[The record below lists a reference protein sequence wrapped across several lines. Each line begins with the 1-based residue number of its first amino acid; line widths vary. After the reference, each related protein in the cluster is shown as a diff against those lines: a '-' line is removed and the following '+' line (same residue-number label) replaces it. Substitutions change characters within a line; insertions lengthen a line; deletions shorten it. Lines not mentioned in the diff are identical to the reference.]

1 MELGKNI
8 RRLRKLN
15 NLTQQSLA
23 NQMNRSKT
31 LIALWEKGERDPSSI
46 DLKRLSEIFNVRAD
60 DIIGS
65 IPSFSNTETYE
76 LNDDQVLKPIL
87 GVVKAG
93 YNLYC
98 EENIEGYKPV
108 DKNKA
113 KGAECFW
120 LRVIGNSMNAIGII
134 EGALVLVKKV
144 IVENNQIAVVR
155 VNGDVDMAFAIA
167 HELRHKY
174 QIDTHVFDFDNYKT
188 SNELSIR
195 EYNLQNEE
203 VDANAYAYIVL
214 MDFFKLKVDF
224 KLLLKDDVVADAIMK
239 RVDTIIENEYEYE

>member
-8 RRLRKLN
+8 RRLRELN

-23 NQMNRSKT
+23 NQLNRSKT

-155 VNGDVDMAFAIA
+155 VNGDEATV
-167 HELRHKY
+167 K
-174 QIDTHVFDFDNYKT
+174 QIIFNDDAVILQPLSTDPSNKPLILKKEDFDNNHAEIIGKVV
-188 SNELSIR
+188 
-195 EYNLQNEE
+195 E
-203 VDANAYAYIVL
+203 VSFNPNDLI
-214 MDFFKLKVDF
+214 DK
-224 KLLLKDDVVADAIMK
+224 
-239 RVDTIIENEYEYE
+239 

>member
-155 VNGDVDMAFAIA
+155 VNGDEATV
-167 HELRHKY
+167 K
-174 QIDTHVFDFDNYKT
+174 QIIFNDDAVILQPLSTDPSIKPLILKKEDFDNNHAEIIGKVV
-188 SNELSIR
+188 
-195 EYNLQNEE
+195 E
-203 VDANAYAYIVL
+203 VSFNPNDLI
-214 MDFFKLKVDF
+214 DK
-224 KLLLKDDVVADAIMK
+224 
-239 RVDTIIENEYEYE
+239 

>member
-23 NQMNRSKT
+23 NQLNRSKT

-113 KGAECFW
+113 KGSECFW

-155 VNGDVDMAFAIA
+155 VNGDEATV
-167 HELRHKY
+167 K
-174 QIDTHVFDFDNYKT
+174 QIIFNDDAVILQPLSTDPSNKPLILKKEDFDNNHAEIIGKVV
-188 SNELSIR
+188 
-195 EYNLQNEE
+195 E
-203 VDANAYAYIVL
+203 VSFNPNDLI
-214 MDFFKLKVDF
+214 DK
-224 KLLLKDDVVADAIMK
+224 
-239 RVDTIIENEYEYE
+239 

>member
-108 DKNKA
+108 DKNTA

-155 VNGDVDMAFAIA
+155 VNGDEATV
-167 HELRHKY
+167 K
-174 QIDTHVFDFDNYKT
+174 QIIFNDDAVILQPLSTDPSNKPLILKKEDFDNNHAEIIGKVV
-188 SNELSIR
+188 
-195 EYNLQNEE
+195 E
-203 VDANAYAYIVL
+203 VSFNPNDLI
-214 MDFFKLKVDF
+214 DK
-224 KLLLKDDVVADAIMK
+224 
-239 RVDTIIENEYEYE
+239 

>member
-15 NLTQQSLA
+15 NLTQQNLA
-23 NQMNRSKT
+23 NQLSRSKT

-87 GVVKAG
+87 GTVKAG

-120 LRVIGNSMNAIGII
+120 LRVIGNSMNAIGIV

-155 VNGDVDMAFAIA
+155 VNGDEATV
-167 HELRHKY
+167 K
-174 QIDTHVFDFDNYKT
+174 QIIFNNDAVILQPLSTDPSNKPLILKREDFDNNHAEIIGKVV
-188 SNELSIR
+188 
-195 EYNLQNEE
+195 E
-203 VDANAYAYIVL
+203 VSFNPNDL
-214 MDFFKLKVDF
+214 VD
-224 KLLLKDDVVADAIMK
+224 K
-239 RVDTIIENEYEYE
+239 

>member
-98 EENIEGYKPV
+98 EENIEGYKSV

-155 VNGDVDMAFAIA
+155 VNGDEATV
-167 HELRHKY
+167 K
-174 QIDTHVFDFDNYKT
+174 QIIFNDDAVILQPLSTDPSNKPLILKKEDFDNNHAEIIGKVV
-188 SNELSIR
+188 
-195 EYNLQNEE
+195 E
-203 VDANAYAYIVL
+203 VSFNPNDLI
-214 MDFFKLKVDF
+214 DK
-224 KLLLKDDVVADAIMK
+224 
-239 RVDTIIENEYEYE
+239 

>member
-23 NQMNRSKT
+23 NQLNRSKT

-87 GVVKAG
+87 GTVKAG

-120 LRVIGNSMNAIGII
+120 LRVIGNSMNAIGIV

-155 VNGDVDMAFAIA
+155 VNGDEATV
-167 HELRHKY
+167 K
-174 QIDTHVFDFDNYKT
+174 QIIFNNDAVILQPLSTDPSNKPLILKREDFDNNHAEIIGKVV
-188 SNELSIR
+188 
-195 EYNLQNEE
+195 E
-203 VDANAYAYIVL
+203 VSFNPNDLI
-214 MDFFKLKVDF
+214 DK
-224 KLLLKDDVVADAIMK
+224 
-239 RVDTIIENEYEYE
+239 

>member
-1 MELGKNI
+1 MRLGENI
-8 RRLRKLN
+8 KRLRKLN
-15 NLTQQSLA
+15 NLTQQNLA
-23 NQMNRSKT
+23 DQLNRSKT
-31 LIALWEKGERDPSSI
+31 LIALWEKGERDPSSP
-46 DLKRLSEIFNVRAD
+46 DLKKLSEIFNVRAD

-76 LNDDQVLKPIL
+76 INDDQVLKPIL

-155 VNGDVDMAFAIA
+155 VNGDEATV
-167 HELRHKY
+167 K
-174 QIDTHVFDFDNYKT
+174 QIIFNDDAVILQPLSTDPSNKPLILKKEDFDNNHAEIIGKVV
-188 SNELSIR
+188 
-195 EYNLQNEE
+195 E
-203 VDANAYAYIVL
+203 VSFNPNDLI
-214 MDFFKLKVDF
+214 DK
-224 KLLLKDDVVADAIMK
+224 
-239 RVDTIIENEYEYE
+239 

>member
-1 MELGKNI
+1 MRLGENI
-8 RRLRKLN
+8 KRLRKLN
-15 NLTQQSLA
+15 NLTQQNLA
-23 NQMNRSKT
+23 DQLNRSKT
-31 LIALWEKGERDPSSI
+31 LIALWEKGERDPSSP
-46 DLKRLSEIFNVRAD
+46 DLKKLSEIFNVRAD

-76 LNDDQVLKPIL
+76 INDDQVLKPIL

-155 VNGDVDMAFAIA
+155 VNGDEATV
-167 HELRHKY
+167 K
-174 QIDTHVFDFDNYKT
+174 QIIFNDDAVILQPLSTDPSNKPLILKKEDFDNNHAEIIGKVV
-188 SNELSIR
+188 
-195 EYNLQNEE
+195 E
-203 VDANAYAYIVL
+203 VSFNPNDLIN
-214 MDFFKLKVDF
+214 K
-224 KLLLKDDVVADAIMK
+224 
-239 RVDTIIENEYEYE
+239 

>member
-1 MELGKNI
+1 MKLGENI
-8 RRLRKLN
+8 KRLRKLN
-15 NLTQQSLA
+15 NLTQQNLA
-23 NQMNRSKT
+23 DQLNRSKT
-31 LIALWEKGERDPSSI
+31 LIALWEKGERDPSSH
-46 DLKRLSEIFNVRAD
+46 DLKKLSEIFNVRAD

-76 LNDDQVLKPIL
+76 INDDQVLKPIS

-108 DKNKA
+108 DKSKA

-120 LRVIGNSMNAIGII
+120 LRVIGNSMNAIGIV

-155 VNGDVDMAFAIA
+155 VNGDEATV
-167 HELRHKY
+167 K
-174 QIDTHVFDFDNYKT
+174 QIIFNDNAVILQPLSTDPSNKPLILKKEDFDNNRAEIIGKVV
-188 SNELSIR
+188 
-195 EYNLQNEE
+195 E
-203 VDANAYAYIVL
+203 VSFNPNDL
-214 MDFFKLKVDF
+214 VD
-224 KLLLKDDVVADAIMK
+224 K
-239 RVDTIIENEYEYE
+239 

>member
-1 MELGKNI
+1 MKLGENI
-8 RRLRKLN
+8 KRLRKLN
-15 NLTQQSLA
+15 NLTQQNLA
-23 NQMNRSKT
+23 DQLNRSKT
-31 LIALWEKGERDPSSI
+31 LIALWEKGERDPSSP
-46 DLKRLSEIFNVRAD
+46 DLKKLSEIFNVRAD

-76 LNDDQVLKPIL
+76 INDDQVLKPIL

-155 VNGDVDMAFAIA
+155 VNGDEATV
-167 HELRHKY
+167 K
-174 QIDTHVFDFDNYKT
+174 QIIFNDDAVILQPLSTDPSNKPLILKKEDFDNNHAEIIGKVV
-188 SNELSIR
+188 
-195 EYNLQNEE
+195 E
-203 VDANAYAYIVL
+203 VSFNPNDLI
-214 MDFFKLKVDF
+214 DK
-224 KLLLKDDVVADAIMK
+224 
-239 RVDTIIENEYEYE
+239 

>member
-1 MELGKNI
+1 MKLGENI
-8 RRLRKLN
+8 KRLRKLN
-15 NLTQQSLA
+15 NLTQQNLA
-23 NQMNRSKT
+23 DQLNRSKT
-31 LIALWEKGERDPSSI
+31 LIALWEKGERDPSSP
-46 DLKRLSEIFNVRAD
+46 DLKKLSEIFNVRAD

-76 LNDDQVLKPIL
+76 INDDQVLKPIL

-155 VNGDVDMAFAIA
+155 VNGDEATV
-167 HELRHKY
+167 K
-174 QIDTHVFDFDNYKT
+174 QIIFNDDAVILQPLSTDPSNKPLILKKEDFDNNHAEIIGKVV
-188 SNELSIR
+188 
-195 EYNLQNEE
+195 E
-203 VDANAYAYIVL
+203 VSFNPNDLIV
-214 MDFFKLKVDF
+214 K
-224 KLLLKDDVVADAIMK
+224 
-239 RVDTIIENEYEYE
+239 

>member
-1 MELGKNI
+1 MKLGENI
-8 RRLRKLN
+8 KRLRKLN
-15 NLTQQSLA
+15 NLTQQNLA
-23 NQMNRSKT
+23 DQLNRSKT
-31 LIALWEKGERDPSSI
+31 LIALWEKGERDPSSP
-46 DLKRLSEIFNVRAD
+46 DLKKLSEIFNVRAD

-76 LNDDQVLKPIL
+76 INDDQVLKPIL

-155 VNGDVDMAFAIA
+155 VNGDEATV
-167 HELRHKY
+167 K
-174 QIDTHVFDFDNYKT
+174 QIIFNNDAVILQPLSTDPSNKPLILKKEDFDNNHAEIIGKVV
-188 SNELSIR
+188 
-195 EYNLQNEE
+195 E
-203 VDANAYAYIVL
+203 VSFNPNDLIV
-214 MDFFKLKVDF
+214 K
-224 KLLLKDDVVADAIMK
+224 
-239 RVDTIIENEYEYE
+239 

>member
-8 RRLRKLN
+8 RRLRELN

-23 NQMNRSKT
+23 NQLNRSKT

-87 GVVKAG
+87 GTVKAG

-120 LRVIGNSMNAIGII
+120 LRVIGNSMNAIGIV

-155 VNGDVDMAFAIA
+155 VNGDEATV
-167 HELRHKY
+167 K
-174 QIDTHVFDFDNYKT
+174 QIIFNNDAVILQPLSTDPSNKPLILKREDFDNNHAEIIGKVV
-188 SNELSIR
+188 
-195 EYNLQNEE
+195 E
-203 VDANAYAYIVL
+203 VSFNPNDLI
-214 MDFFKLKVDF
+214 DK
-224 KLLLKDDVVADAIMK
+224 
-239 RVDTIIENEYEYE
+239 

>member
-23 NQMNRSKT
+23 NQLNRSKT

-87 GVVKAG
+87 GTVKAG

-120 LRVIGNSMNAIGII
+120 LRVIGNSMNAIGIV

-155 VNGDVDMAFAIA
+155 VNGDEATV
-167 HELRHKY
+167 K
-174 QIDTHVFDFDNYKT
+174 QIIFNNDAVILQPLSTDPSNKPLILKREDFDNNHAEIIGKVV
-188 SNELSIR
+188 
-195 EYNLQNEE
+195 E
-203 VDANAYAYIVL
+203 VSFNPNDL
-214 MDFFKLKVDF
+214 VD
-224 KLLLKDDVVADAIMK
+224 K
-239 RVDTIIENEYEYE
+239 

>member
-15 NLTQQSLA
+15 NFTQQSLA

-155 VNGDVDMAFAIA
+155 VNGDEATV
-167 HELRHKY
+167 K
-174 QIDTHVFDFDNYKT
+174 QIIFNDDAVILQPLSTDPSNKPLILKKEDFDNNHAEIIGKVV
-188 SNELSIR
+188 
-195 EYNLQNEE
+195 E
-203 VDANAYAYIVL
+203 VSFNPNDLI
-214 MDFFKLKVDF
+214 DK
-224 KLLLKDDVVADAIMK
+224 
-239 RVDTIIENEYEYE
+239 

>member
-1 MELGKNI
+1 MKLGENI
-8 RRLRKLN
+8 KRLRKLN
-15 NLTQQSLA
+15 NLTQQNLA
-23 NQMNRSKT
+23 DQLNRSKT
-31 LIALWEKGERDPSSI
+31 LIALWEKGERDPSSP
-46 DLKRLSEIFNVRAD
+46 DLKKLSEIFNVRAD

-76 LNDDQVLKPIL
+76 INDDQVLKPIL
-87 GVVKAG
+87 D
-93 YNLYC
+93 C

-155 VNGDVDMAFAIA
+155 VNGDEATV
-167 HELRHKY
+167 K
-174 QIDTHVFDFDNYKT
+174 QIIFNDDAVILQPLSTDPSNKPLILKKEDFDNNHAEIIGKVV
-188 SNELSIR
+188 
-195 EYNLQNEE
+195 E
-203 VDANAYAYIVL
+203 VSFNPNDLI
-214 MDFFKLKVDF
+214 DK
-224 KLLLKDDVVADAIMK
+224 
-239 RVDTIIENEYEYE
+239 

>member
-15 NLTQQSLA
+15 NLTQQNLA
-23 NQMNRSKT
+23 NQLNRSKT

-87 GVVKAG
+87 GTVKAG

-120 LRVIGNSMNAIGII
+120 LRVIGNSMNAIGIV

-155 VNGDVDMAFAIA
+155 VNGDEATV
-167 HELRHKY
+167 K
-174 QIDTHVFDFDNYKT
+174 QIIFNNDAVILQPLSTDPSNKPLILKREDFDNNHAEIIGKVV
-188 SNELSIR
+188 
-195 EYNLQNEE
+195 E
-203 VDANAYAYIVL
+203 VSFNPNDL
-214 MDFFKLKVDF
+214 VD
-224 KLLLKDDVVADAIMK
+224 K
-239 RVDTIIENEYEYE
+239 

>member
-23 NQMNRSKT
+23 NQMNRSKA
-31 LIALWEKGERDPSSI
+31 LIAFWEKGERDPSSI

-155 VNGDVDMAFAIA
+155 VNGDEATV
-167 HELRHKY
+167 K
-174 QIDTHVFDFDNYKT
+174 QIIFNDDAVILQPLSTDPSNKPLILKKEDFDNNHAEIIGKVV
-188 SNELSIR
+188 
-195 EYNLQNEE
+195 E
-203 VDANAYAYIVL
+203 VSFNPNDLI
-214 MDFFKLKVDF
+214 DK
-224 KLLLKDDVVADAIMK
+224 
-239 RVDTIIENEYEYE
+239 

>member
-1 MELGKNI
+1 MKLGENI
-8 RRLRKLN
+8 KRLRKLN
-15 NLTQQSLA
+15 NLTQQNLA
-23 NQMNRSKT
+23 DQLNRSKT
-31 LIALWEKGERDPSSI
+31 LIALWEKGERDPSSH
-46 DLKRLSEIFNVRAD
+46 DLKKLSEIFNVRAD

-76 LNDDQVLKPIL
+76 INDDQVLKPIL

-108 DKNKA
+108 DKSKT

-120 LRVIGNSMNAIGII
+120 LRVIGNSMNAIGIV

-155 VNGDVDMAFAIA
+155 VNGDEATV
-167 HELRHKY
+167 K
-174 QIDTHVFDFDNYKT
+174 QIIFNDNAVILQPLSTDPSNKPLILKKEDFDNNRAEIIGKVV
-188 SNELSIR
+188 
-195 EYNLQNEE
+195 E
-203 VDANAYAYIVL
+203 VSFNPNDL
-214 MDFFKLKVDF
+214 VD
-224 KLLLKDDVVADAIMK
+224 K
-239 RVDTIIENEYEYE
+239 

>member
-8 RRLRKLN
+8 RRIRKLN

-23 NQMNRSKT
+23 NQMKRSKT

-65 IPSFSNTETYE
+65 ITSFSNTETYE

-155 VNGDVDMAFAIA
+155 VNGDEATVKQIIFNEFYFQFQKLANNCAPVKAI
-167 HELRHKY
+167 
-174 QIDTHVFDFDNYKT
+174 
-188 SNELSIR
+188 
-195 EYNLQNEE
+195 
-203 VDANAYAYIVL
+203 
-214 MDFFKLKVDF
+214 
-224 KLLLKDDVVADAIMK
+224 
-239 RVDTIIENEYEYE
+239 

>member
-1 MELGKNI
+1 MKLGENI
-8 RRLRKLN
+8 KRLRKLN
-15 NLTQQSLA
+15 NLTQQNLA
-23 NQMNRSKT
+23 DQLNRSKT
-31 LIALWEKGERDPSSI
+31 LIALWEKGERDPSSP
-46 DLKRLSEIFNVRAD
+46 DLKKLSEIFNVRAD

-76 LNDDQVLKPIL
+76 INDDQVLKPIL

-155 VNGDVDMAFAIA
+155 VNGDEATV
-167 HELRHKY
+167 K
-174 QIDTHVFDFDNYKT
+174 QIIFNDDAVILQPLSTDPINKPLILKKEDFDNNHAEIIGKVV
-188 SNELSIR
+188 
-195 EYNLQNEE
+195 E
-203 VDANAYAYIVL
+203 VSFNPNDLIV
-214 MDFFKLKVDF
+214 K
-224 KLLLKDDVVADAIMK
+224 
-239 RVDTIIENEYEYE
+239 

>member
-31 LIALWEKGERDPSSI
+31 LIALLEKGERDPSSI

-155 VNGDVDMAFAIA
+155 VNGDEATV
-167 HELRHKY
+167 K
-174 QIDTHVFDFDNYKT
+174 QIIFNDDAVILQPLSTDPSNKPLILKKEDFDNNHAEIIGKVV
-188 SNELSIR
+188 
-195 EYNLQNEE
+195 E
-203 VDANAYAYIVL
+203 VSFNPNDLI
-214 MDFFKLKVDF
+214 DK
-224 KLLLKDDVVADAIMK
+224 
-239 RVDTIIENEYEYE
+239 

>member
-31 LIALWEKGERDPSSI
+31 LIALWEKGERDPSLI

-155 VNGDVDMAFAIA
+155 VNGDEATV
-167 HELRHKY
+167 K
-174 QIDTHVFDFDNYKT
+174 QIIFNDDAVILQPLSTDPSNKPLILKKEDFDNNHAEIIGKVV
-188 SNELSIR
+188 
-195 EYNLQNEE
+195 E
-203 VDANAYAYIVL
+203 VSFNPNDLI
-214 MDFFKLKVDF
+214 DK
-224 KLLLKDDVVADAIMK
+224 
-239 RVDTIIENEYEYE
+239 

>member
-87 GVVKAG
+87 GVVKAR

-155 VNGDVDMAFAIA
+155 VNGDEATV
-167 HELRHKY
+167 K
-174 QIDTHVFDFDNYKT
+174 QIIFNDDAVILQPLSTDPSNKPLILKKEDFDNNHAEIIGKVV
-188 SNELSIR
+188 
-195 EYNLQNEE
+195 E
-203 VDANAYAYIVL
+203 VSFNPNDLI
-214 MDFFKLKVDF
+214 DK
-224 KLLLKDDVVADAIMK
+224 
-239 RVDTIIENEYEYE
+239 

>member
-23 NQMNRSKT
+23 NQLNRSKT

-60 DIIGS
+60 DIIDS

-155 VNGDVDMAFAIA
+155 VNGDEATV
-167 HELRHKY
+167 K
-174 QIDTHVFDFDNYKT
+174 QIIFNDDAVILQPLSTDPSNKPLILKKEDFDNNHAEIIGKVV
-188 SNELSIR
+188 
-195 EYNLQNEE
+195 E
-203 VDANAYAYIVL
+203 VSFNPNDLI
-214 MDFFKLKVDF
+214 DK
-224 KLLLKDDVVADAIMK
+224 
-239 RVDTIIENEYEYE
+239 

>member
-1 MELGKNI
+1 MKLGENI
-8 RRLRKLN
+8 KRLRKLN
-15 NLTQQSLA
+15 NLTQQNLA
-23 NQMNRSKT
+23 DQLNRSKT
-31 LIALWEKGERDPSSI
+31 LIALWEKGERDPSSP
-46 DLKRLSEIFNVRAD
+46 DLKKLSEIFNVRAD

-76 LNDDQVLKPIL
+76 INDDQVLKPIL

-155 VNGDVDMAFAIA
+155 VNGDEATV
-167 HELRHKY
+167 K
-174 QIDTHVFDFDNYKT
+174 QIIFNDDAVILQPLSTDTSNKPLILKKEDFDNNHAEIIGKVV
-188 SNELSIR
+188 
-195 EYNLQNEE
+195 E
-203 VDANAYAYIVL
+203 VSFNPNDLI
-214 MDFFKLKVDF
+214 DK
-224 KLLLKDDVVADAIMK
+224 
-239 RVDTIIENEYEYE
+239 

>member
-155 VNGDVDMAFAIA
+155 VNGDEATV
-167 HELRHKY
+167 K
-174 QIDTHVFDFDNYKT
+174 QIFFNDDAVILQPLSTDPSNKPLILKKEDFDNNHAEIIGKVV
-188 SNELSIR
+188 
-195 EYNLQNEE
+195 E
-203 VDANAYAYIVL
+203 VSFNPNDLI
-214 MDFFKLKVDF
+214 DK
-224 KLLLKDDVVADAIMK
+224 
-239 RVDTIIENEYEYE
+239 

>member
-23 NQMNRSKT
+23 NQLNRSKT

-155 VNGDVDMAFAIA
+155 VNGDEATV
-167 HELRHKY
+167 K
-174 QIDTHVFDFDNYKT
+174 QIIFNDDAVILQPLSTDPSNKPLILKKKDFDNNHAEIIGKVV
-188 SNELSIR
+188 
-195 EYNLQNEE
+195 E
-203 VDANAYAYIVL
+203 VSFNPNDLI
-214 MDFFKLKVDF
+214 DK
-224 KLLLKDDVVADAIMK
+224 
-239 RVDTIIENEYEYE
+239 